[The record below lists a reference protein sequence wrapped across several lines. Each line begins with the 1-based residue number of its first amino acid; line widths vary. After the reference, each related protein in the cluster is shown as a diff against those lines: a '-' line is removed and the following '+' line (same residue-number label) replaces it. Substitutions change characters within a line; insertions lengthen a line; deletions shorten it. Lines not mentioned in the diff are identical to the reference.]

1 MIKLNIA
8 RQLEIAQEASMEA
21 GKFLIDNSNN
31 IQKVIFSN
39 EKDIK
44 IQADILSEKI
54 IKDIIMSKSDF
65 PILGEE
71 SGLSSDDLSNT
82 FWVVDPLDGTANYIR
97 GIPIC
102 CISIALISNLEPV
115 LGVIYDFNNKNFY
128 EGSIESKSLCNKVK
142 ISVSN
147 ISDPAEGVLITGLP
161 NNTDY
166 SEDAMKKMIKDFQS
180 WRKVRMFG
188 SAALASAYIASGKA
202 DAYSETKTY
211 LWDVAAGA
219 AIVNAAGGNAVISNF
234 NDKFQVNVLFKNSSL
249 SI

>member
-1 MIKLNIA
+1 MINLNIA

>member
-1 MIKLNIA
+1 
-8 RQLEIAQEASMEA
+8 MEA

-219 AIVNAAGGNAVISNF
+219 AIVNAAGGNAAISNF